1 MQGCFGPSADPA
13 FWTVCYEFIML
24 NYMSFQSTRKLA
36 IHSSAYVT
44 VLLIQYILI
53 SWWLRS
59 VVHQLGNLNSDSC
72 SEPSILWSWSV
83 PSKCKVALAS
93 QPIQSFLAFDDW
105 WAACIL
111 PVSPLSRSVHHHIVP
126 HVDYI
131 SEEIN
136 HVGPCAAAGPEY
148 LLDLAHHNW
157 TIKCCPL
164 APQYAYGDH
173 FVYTRHLLEIVLLR
187 HRVMMGAR
195 MNTVS
200 FRTSRLVVGVLFS
213 TVPKFGTSSLQVS
226 REGGIFF
233 FEMNPSYFR
242 L

>member
-1 MQGCFGPSADPA
+1 M
-13 FWTVCYEFIML
+13 
-24 NYMSFQSTRKLA
+24 
-36 IHSSAYVT
+36 
-44 VLLIQYILI
+44 
-53 SWWLRS
+53 
-59 VVHQLGNLNSDSC
+59 
-72 SEPSILWSWSV
+72 
-83 PSKCKVALAS
+83 
-93 QPIQSFLAFDDW
+93 
-105 WAACIL
+105 
-111 PVSPLSRSVHHHIVP
+111 
-126 HVDYI
+126 
-131 SEEIN
+131 N
-136 HVGPCAAAGPEY
+136 HVGPCATAGPEY

-187 HRVMMGAR
+187 HCVMMGAR
-195 MNTVS
+195 MIFPQFS

>member
-1 MQGCFGPSADPA
+1 MNYSVDPS
-13 FWTVCYEFIML
+13 
-24 NYMSFQSTRKLA
+24 
-36 IHSSAYVT
+36 
-44 VLLIQYILI
+44 
-53 SWWLRS
+53 
-59 VVHQLGNLNSDSC
+59 G
-72 SEPSILWSWSV
+72 
-83 PSKCKVALAS
+83 
-93 QPIQSFLAFDDW
+93 
-105 WAACIL
+105 
-111 PVSPLSRSVHHHIVP
+111 SPFSRSVHHHIVP

-200 FRTSRLVVGVLFS
+200 FRTSRLVVGALFS
-213 TVPKFGTSSLQVS
+213 TVPKFGTSSLQV
-226 REGGIFF
+226 
-233 FEMNPSYFR
+233 
-242 L
+242 